1 MHELRLIPSRASSA
15 TRRRWRMVVG
25 LAALAMALTSVTDSS
40 AAAKAGPGDP
50 MGHPPQ
56 GGPPG
61 GGRGRGG
68 IREQFGGPRPEGKG
82 PDGAERDARHFG
94 RGHEQGVAGAPGMNP
109 RLHGPLLEA
118 RQKRA
123 AELKQKE
130 AQGTLTDQEKQEL
143 WALQQP
149 RLTMEQRKARMSE
162 LEQKQASGKLTA
174 EEQAELDRGK
184 QMQVRR
190 EAMEK
195 RFAEMAQNRKNR
207 ARDAKRQAL
216 KEHPNLGKD
225 ANATAE
231 YQKHAER
238 LAKLER
244 AKEVAVA
251 DQRTDVVTK
260 IDALIA
266 QENQRHQ
273 AWLAKNPAPAAAPS
287 AGASQ

>member
-1 MHELRLIPSRASSA
+1 
-15 TRRRWRMVVG
+15 MVVG

-40 AAAKAGPGDP
+40 AEAKAGPRGP
-50 MGHPPQ
+50 MGQPPP
-56 GGPPG
+56 GGPP

-68 IREQFGGPRPEGKG
+68 IRDQFGGPRPEGMK
-82 PDGAERDARHFG
+82 PDGADHDAKHP
-94 RGHEQGVAGAPGMNP
+94 GHEHGQGVAGGPGMDP
-109 RLHGPLLEA
+109 RLRGPLFEA
-118 RQKRA
+118 RQKRV

-130 AQGTLTDQEKQEL
+130 GQGKLTPQEKQEL
-143 WALQQP
+143 ERLQHP
-149 RLTMEQRKARMSE
+149 VRFTMEQRMARMTE
-162 LEQKQASGKLTA
+162 LEQKQAKGKLTA
-174 EEQAELDRGK
+174 EEQTELDRGK
-184 QMQVRR
+184 QMRVRR

-231 YQKHAER
+231 YGKHAER

-244 AKEVAVA
+244 AKEVAAA

-273 AWLAKNPAPAAAPS
+273 AWLAKNPAPTAAPS